1 MQDITLDATNKILG
15 RLASEIAIL
24 LRGKDLPT
32 FAPNRIPAR
41 KITIKNAAAIKVTG
55 QKMTQKIYYRHSMY
69 PGGLKARTFAQ
80 VQARN
85 PARVLELAVYGMLPK
100 NRLRAQ
106 MMKSLTIE
114 P

>member
-1 MQDITLDATNKILG
+1 MDNITLDAANKILG
-15 RLASEIAIL
+15 RLASEIANL
-24 LRGKDLPT
+24 VRGKDLPT

-41 KITIKNAAAIKVTG
+41 KITVKNAAAIKVTG
-55 QKMTQKIYYRHSMY
+55 QKMTQKMYYRHSMY

-106 MMKSLTIE
+106 MMKNLIIL